1 MYTAQQIADYI
12 VWSAHESG
20 SFISNL
26 KLQKILYYVQGWHLA
41 IFQCPLFAERFQA
54 WVHGPVIPE
63 LYHRY
68 KKHSWRNID
77 EDVARPDLDAAT
89 ADFLDEVLDEYGSK
103 DALELEYLA
112 RREEPWLLARKG
124 VPGDEPCTEFIDEE
138 VMKNCYRR
146 RLSEAEIDEFLR
158 QAEEL
163 GGLLSQKVMS

>member
-41 IFQCPLFAERFQA
+41 IFRSPLFAERFQA
-54 WVHGPVIPE
+54 WIHGPVIPE
-63 LYHRY
+63 LYERY

-77 EDVARPDLDAAT
+77 EEVARPDLDAAT
-89 ADFLDEVLDEYGSK
+89 DDFLEEVLDEYGSL
-103 DALELEYLA
+103 DARELEYLA

-124 VPGDEPCTEFIDEE
+124 IPGDEPCIEFIDEKAME
-138 VMKNCYRR
+138 TCYRR
-146 RLSEAEIDEFLR
+146 RLNETEIGEFLR
-158 QAEEL
+158 QAREL
-163 GGLLSQKVMS
+163 GGMPSQKVPS